1 MDFQNS
7 SYKSIK
13 MLFEDDIS
21 YIDDLHDVGK
31 SKICMDVP
39 LKANFSLKDLWI
51 PSGLLINRKK
61 AMDNNRVR

>member
-1 MDFQNS
+1 MDFQDS

-39 LKANFSLKDLWI
+39 LKTNISLKDLWI
-51 PSGLLINRKK
+51 PTGLLINRQKSI
-61 AMDNNRVR
+61 DSNRVR